1 MTRDDFDYALE
12 NTRVILAPE
21 RQIATFGSTSFNF
34 YLISE
39 LMDRVD
45 QVRIRNG
52 RIHAERPQIL
62 TPEHY
67 CRLLLEGFGEKA
79 ERYIDQLREH
89 ARSMAVLRYGFQFRK
104 TDLSEQTL
112 RDSIDSVINRTRRK
126 VESKNESL
134 SAVIHGVDDAWEV
147 CLLKFTIDL
156 VERSSGNN
164 LGDFR
169 KRGLIWPH
177 RVHRLFPQTSSIVM
191 LAKSKHLFVFQMQ
204 AAKDMNRDSSTPL
217 RSAQN
222 DKNKSVERFRVS
234 NLGDF
239 RKRGLI

>member
-1 MTRDDFDYALE
+1 MAMTRDDFDYAIE
-12 NTRVILAPE
+12 NTHVIVAPE
-21 RQIATFGSTSFNF
+21 RQIATFGSTSFDF

-45 QVRIRNG
+45 QVRVRNG
-52 RIHAERPQIL
+52 KIHAERPQIL
-62 TPEHY
+62 TPEDY
-67 CRLLLEGFGEKA
+67 CRVLLGGFGEKA

-126 VESKNESL
+126 VESKSESL

-169 KRGLIWPH
+169 KRGL
-177 RVHRLFPQTSSIVM
+177 L
-191 LAKSKHLFVFQMQ
+191 
-204 AAKDMNRDSSTPL
+204 
-217 RSAQN
+217 
-222 DKNKSVERFRVS
+222 
-234 NLGDF
+234 
-239 RKRGLI
+239 

>member
-1 MTRDDFDYALE
+1 MAMTRDDFDYAVE
-12 NTRVILAPE
+12 NTHVILAPE
-21 RQIATFGSTSFNF
+21 RQIATFGSSSFNF

-52 RIHAERPQIL
+52 KIHAERPHIL

-79 ERYIDQLREH
+79 ERYVEQLREH
-89 ARSMAVLRYGFQFRK
+89 TRNVAVLRYGFQLHK

-112 RDSIDSVINRTRRK
+112 RDSMDAVINRTKRR
-126 VESKNESL
+126 VESANEPL
-134 SAVIHGVDDAWEV
+134 SAIIQGVDDAWEV

-156 VERSSGNN
+156 VERSSG
-164 LGDFR
+164 
-169 KRGLIWPH
+169 
-177 RVHRLFPQTSSIVM
+177 
-191 LAKSKHLFVFQMQ
+191 
-204 AAKDMNRDSSTPL
+204 
-217 RSAQN
+217 
-222 DKNKSVERFRVS
+222 S

-239 RKRGLI
+239 RKRGLL

>member
-1 MTRDDFDYALE
+1 MAMTRDDFDYAIE
-12 NTRVILAPE
+12 NTHVIVAPE
-21 RQIATFGSTSFNF
+21 RQIATFSSTSFDF

-45 QVRIRNG
+45 QVRVRNG
-52 RIHAERPQIL
+52 KIHAERPQIL

-126 VESKNESL
+126 VESKSESL

-156 VERSSGNN
+156 VERSSG
-164 LGDFR
+164 
-169 KRGLIWPH
+169 
-177 RVHRLFPQTSSIVM
+177 
-191 LAKSKHLFVFQMQ
+191 
-204 AAKDMNRDSSTPL
+204 
-217 RSAQN
+217 
-222 DKNKSVERFRVS
+222 S

-239 RKRGLI
+239 RKRGLL

>member
-1 MTRDDFDYALE
+1 MALTKDDFDYAIE
-12 NTRVILAPE
+12 NTRVIVAPE
-21 RQIATFGSTSFNF
+21 QQIATFGSTSFDF

-45 QVRIRNG
+45 QVRVRNG
-52 RIHAERPQIL
+52 KIHAERPQIL
-62 TPEHY
+62 TPEHC

-89 ARSMAVLRYGFQFRK
+89 ARNIAVLRYGFQFRK

-126 VESKNESL
+126 IESKNESL
-134 SAVIHGVDDAWEV
+134 SAIIHGVDDAWEV

-169 KRGLIWPH
+169 KRGLI
-177 RVHRLFPQTSSIVM
+177 
-191 LAKSKHLFVFQMQ
+191 
-204 AAKDMNRDSSTPL
+204 
-217 RSAQN
+217 
-222 DKNKSVERFRVS
+222 
-234 NLGDF
+234 
-239 RKRGLI
+239 